1 MRKIEQNEREE
12 KERREATLAR
22 LKEEHR
28 LRELELEKLRLQEAK
43 EKQYLMKKNARLMLR
58 KVITVQP

>member
-12 KERREATLAR
+12 KERREETLAR